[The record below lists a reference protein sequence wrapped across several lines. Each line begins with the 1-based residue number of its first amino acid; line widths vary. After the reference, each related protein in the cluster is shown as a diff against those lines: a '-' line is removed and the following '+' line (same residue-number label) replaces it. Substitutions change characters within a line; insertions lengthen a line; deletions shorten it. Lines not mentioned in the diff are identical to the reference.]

1 MEWIMLLLAGSLE
14 VTWAYAMK
22 LSEGFSRLM
31 PSVVTVVG
39 YILSAVFLAM
49 AMKKLPL
56 GTAYAMWTGIGIA
69 GTTLLGILALHEQ
82 VTPAQIICILLILGG
97 IVGLKLLA

>member
-1 MEWIMLLLAGSLE
+1 MEWIMLLLAGGLE

-31 PSVVTVVG
+31 PSIVTVVG

-56 GTAYAMWTGIGIA
+56 GTAYALWTGIGIA

-82 VTPAQIICILLILGG
+82 VTLPQIICILLILGG